1 MGYLAP
7 NPSGKGGVTFKPGTS
22 GNPGGRPK
30 SNSRVQIAAMNH
42 ALEAVGIVVG
52 IARTGGPGDAV
63 RLAASREILDRAV
76 GKAAQHLD
84 LDLTLSK
91 RLNEMSEDELLDLR
105 DRYAAAALTAPAVAQ
120 QVERVEEQDRSFQ
133 TELGLDPVLVGETS
147 E

>member
-42 ALEAVGIVVG
+42 ALEAVGIIVG
-52 IARTGGPGDAV
+52 IARTGGPGNAV

-84 LDLTLSK
+84 LDLSLTK
-91 RLNEMSEDELLDLR
+91 RLDQMTEDELLDLR
-105 DRYAAAALTAPAVAQ
+105 DRYAAAALTAPTIAQ

>member
-7 NPSGKGGVTFKPGTS
+7 NPTGKGGVTFKPGTS

-42 ALEAVGIVVG
+42 ALEAVGIIVG

-84 LDLTLSK
+84 LDLSLTK
-91 RLNEMSEDELLDLR
+91 RWDQMTEDELLDLR
-105 DRYAAAALTAPAVAQ
+105 DRYAAAALAAPAIAEH
-120 QVERVEEQDRSFQ
+120 VEATPADDGLGQ
-133 TELGLDPVLVGETS
+133 THLGFDLVSERETS